1 MPLLMV
7 EPDSGPPPIE
17 ADVTVD
23 GGSAGLVRVARGQL
37 LSIETT
43 TGGQVAALFAWTV
56 ADASEWLSPHHV
68 RVFGG
73 SFTLR
78 MGMRM
83 VTNRRRPIFVLG
95 RDSLRHH
102 DLLLPA
108 SDPVIAVVSSALAD
122 GGIGVPRIPDP
133 VNLFL
138 DARLGPDGAIDVR
151 PCPARPGERV
161 TLRVLIDA
169 NVIVASGPTVVAEA
183 SASPPRPLRVRVVNR
198 VADLPIDLPVLR
210 DRA

>member
-7 EPDSGPPPIE
+7 APDSGPPPPE
-17 ADVTVD
+17 ADITVN
-23 GGSAGLVRVARGQL
+23 GRSAGLVEVRRGQL
-37 LSIETT
+37 LSIEAPS
-43 TGGQVAALFAWTV
+43 GGQVAALFAWTA

-83 VTNRRRPIFVLG
+83 VTNRRRPMFVIG
-95 RDSLRHH
+95 RDSLRRH

-108 SDPVIAVVSSALAD
+108 SEPAVEFVKSALGAA
-122 GGIGVPRIPDP
+122 GITVPRIPDP

-138 DARLGPDGAIDVR
+138 DARLGSDGSIDVR
-151 PCPARPGERV
+151 RCPARPSERV
-161 TLRVLIDA
+161 TMRVLIDA
-169 NVIVASGPTVVAEA
+169 HVTVASGPTMIPEA
-183 SASPPRPLRVRVVNR
+183 SASPPRPLRVRVINHVE
-198 VADLPIDLPVLR
+198 DLPTDLPVLET
-210 DRA
+210 AG